1 MDFCRGRR
9 AALSEFVAL
18 DKFIIEMGAGGVWLV
33 CWGQQC
39 TKEVTFCPLGTAVL
53 VFFFNW
59 GEKKIKTVS
68 TVGSLP
74 LLSNVKSANTEVTM
88 ETGNRWANI

>member
-1 MDFCRGRR
+1 M
-9 AALSEFVAL
+9 
-18 DKFIIEMGAGGVWLV
+18 AGV
-33 CWGQQC
+33 
-39 TKEVTFCPLGTAVL
+39 LGTTMHKRGDILSFGNSSTVF
-53 VFFFNW
+53 FFFNW